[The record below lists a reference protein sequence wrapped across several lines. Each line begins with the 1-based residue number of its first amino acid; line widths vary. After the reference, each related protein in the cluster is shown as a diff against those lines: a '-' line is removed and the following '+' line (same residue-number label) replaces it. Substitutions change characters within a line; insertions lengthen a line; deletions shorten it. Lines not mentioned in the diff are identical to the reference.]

1 MIEQIKG
8 KKIMVVGMAR
18 SGLAAVELLSREGAA
33 KITVTDQKQ
42 PEQLENELL
51 KLKRYSNIE
60 TICGSNP
67 EEHVTSGLS
76 MIVKSPG
83 VPPGL
88 EMFKRAEKFEI
99 PVISEVELAYAF
111 IRAPI
116 IGITGTNGKTTVTA
130 LVKEILKE
138 ARIEPVVAAG
148 NIGNPLSGV
157 VGKISAQGAVVAE
170 VSSFQLENIQKFR
183 PAVAVFL
190 NFAEDH
196 LDYHGSIEKYFQ
208 AKVRIFENQGQADFA
223 VLNAAEPRVAELS
236 AQLRARILWFNAA
249 PVETGFGVE
258 NGLVSLYKDGYKVID
273 VCLVSEIAL
282 PGAHNLANTLAAST
296 AAWAMGA
303 DPESIAMVLKS
314 FKAIEHRLE
323 YVATING
330 VDYVNDS
337 KGTNPGAAM
346 KALLSFPGRKKI
358 LIAGG
363 KEKGSDFSELAA
375 LLKKEVRLM
384 LLIGETSDKLADA
397 AEQASF
403 SNYCKLGSLEDAVAE
418 ARKEAQPGEV
428 VLLSPACASWD
439 MFADYEARGRLFKK
453 LILGLT
459 RLTGGNGGDS

>member
-1 MIEQIKG
+1 MIELIKG
-8 KKIMVVGMAR
+8 KNIMVVGMAR

-60 TICGSNP
+60 TVCGSNP

-88 EMFKRAEKFEI
+88 GMFKRAEKLEI

-130 LVKEILKE
+130 LTKEILQE
-138 ARIEPVVAAG
+138 ARIEPVLAAG

-208 AKVRIFENQGQADFA
+208 AKVRIFENQGKTDFA
-223 VLNAAEPRVAELS
+223 VLNAAEPKVAELKS
-236 AQLRARILWFNAA
+236 QLQSRILWFNTA
-249 PVETGFGVE
+249 PVEAGFGVE
-258 NGLVSLYKDGYKVID
+258 NGLVSLYKDGCKVIEVCPVSD
-273 VCLVSEIAL
+273 VAL
-282 PGAHNLANTLAAST
+282 PGAHNLENALAAST

-303 DPESIAMVLKS
+303 DPESIGTVLRS

-323 YVATING
+323 HVANIDG
-330 VDYVNDS
+330 VDYINDS

-346 KALLSFPGRKKI
+346 KALLAFPGRKKVF
-358 LIAGG
+358 IAGG

-375 LLKKEVRLM
+375 LLKNEVRLM

-397 AEQASF
+397 AEKAGF
-403 SNYCKLGSLEDAVAE
+403 SNYRKLESLEDAVAE
-418 ARKEAQPGEV
+418 ARREAQSGEV

-439 MFADYEARGRLFKK
+439 MFTDYESRGSIYKNLV
-453 LILGLT
+453 LGLT
-459 RLTGGNGGDS
+459 RVTSGKGGNS